1 MKNPEKTVIS
11 IIQSV
16 VLNRYKSQ
24 VIPEAKLREDLGFDS
39 IKMIAIA
46 AQLKE
51 EGIDVISGS
60 ANYDF
65 ATIETVQD
73 VVNIVKDCL
82 EEVKG

>member
-1 MKNPEKTVIS
+1 MRSAEKIVLNIIKS
-11 IIQSV
+11 IILKKNKEKV
-16 VLNRYKSQ
+16 TPNAR
-24 VIPEAKLREDLGFDS
+24 LRQDLEIDS

-60 ANYDF
+60 RGYDF

-73 VVNIVKDCL
+73 VINIVN
-82 EEVKG
+82 EAGE